1 MAVIGVK
8 HQVLAPITTI
18 TDGSPVTYGAGQIVT
33 GGSGL
38 ASVNVSWSYGD
49 QSLYLDDKLAE
60 ADRPLTGGT
69 VSPTVGGLTE
79 DLRKLMLGE
88 IAGSE
93 REDGETIRTDDN
105 PPLVGY
111 GYIRSIVMAGVRKYE
126 AVWLYKVQFTQ
137 PSDNA
142 TTRGEQV
149 SYETTG
155 LEGKIMGVVVDAT
168 GKVRYSAT
176 KTCATEAEAVTWL
189 KAKANIT

>member
-18 TDGSPVTYGAGQIVT
+18 TDGSPVTYGAGQVVT

-60 ADRPLTGGT
+60 SDRPLTGG
-69 VSPTVGGLTE
+69 
-79 DLRKLMLGE
+79 
-88 IAGSE
+88 
-93 REDGETIRTDDN
+93 TDDN

-149 SYETTG
+149 NYETTG
-155 LEGKIMGVVVDAT
+155 LEGKIMGVVVDTT

-176 KTCATEAEAVTWL
+176 KTCTTEAEAVTWL